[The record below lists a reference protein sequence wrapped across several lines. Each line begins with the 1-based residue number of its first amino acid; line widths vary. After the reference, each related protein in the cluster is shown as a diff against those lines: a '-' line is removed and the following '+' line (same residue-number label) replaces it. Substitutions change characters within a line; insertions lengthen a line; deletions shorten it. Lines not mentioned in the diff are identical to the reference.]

1 MGVLFD
7 VVFEVMVVF
16 GSFSLDLINDSED
29 VDGFIWY
36 FGDGNSSMEVEFS
49 YIYVVD
55 GVYIIMLIVNSV
67 CGIDIV

>member
-1 MGVLFD
+1 
-7 VVFEVMVVF
+7 MVVF

-67 CGIDIV
+67 CGIDIVQ

>member
-7 VVFEVMVVF
+7 VVFEVNVVL
-16 GSFSLDLINDSED
+16 GSFSFDLMNESED

-36 FGDGNSSMEVEFS
+36 FGDGNSSMEIEFG
-49 YIYVVD
+49 YIYVID
-55 GVYIIMLIVNSV
+55 GEYIILLIVNSV